1 MEVIMSLHKN
11 IFFSLILV
19 LISSFVSFGQQWI
32 PISSEK
38 PQRIQTQLVSSS
50 EDEITVQLQVP
61 GFYAIEVNTPQ
72 GKANI
77 ISVPKTVN
85 TLQAGDPNL
94 PMIAIPAIIGD
105 DARMNISVQSSKYT
119 DFQIEVAPSKGDFP
133 RSIDPATVPYTYG
146 EAYNHDAF
154 FPEIN
159 AKLYEPYILRDFRGQ
174 NLVAFP
180 FAYNPVTKTLR
191 VYHEMTIVMYKE
203 GQGGVNVVENRRS
216 NVVKIDPDFKNIY
229 RNHFINFQQALTRY
243 TPVDEE
249 GDMLI
254 ICHDAFIDAMTDFVD
269 WKKTRGIQTTIVP
282 MSTVGSVAN
291 DIKGYVLDQYNAN
304 PDLAYVLLVGDDAQ
318 IPGTYFSAS
327 TAYSDWSGKGDNIYG
342 QVAGGDLYNDIFVGR
357 FSANTV
363 AQVATQVERSIYY
376 ERNIDAT
383 ATWLENGEGMAAYSA
398 ESGHYS
404 ETDYG
409 HMENIRTDLLTYDY
423 TTVFQDYSDVY
434 GYTCSVASIN
444 QHLNDGVG
452 ILNYINHG
460 NEQMWSVAS
469 YCNENVNTL
478 TNDNKLP
485 FIWSVA
491 CKVGKYDNT
500 YTDHGSGFTVGQEDD
515 CLAEAWMHATNAT
528 TNAPTGAVGGMFS
541 YISQPWQPPMYGQDE
556 MVDILIESY
565 DSNIKHTLGGTSI
578 NGIMAIIDQ
587 YGASD
592 INAYATHQGWVLY
605 GDPSLMLRTKAP
617 EVMTVAHSGNIAPS
631 ETTYVVNVTDGDGAV
646 ATITRNNEILGTA
659 KVINGV
665 ATITVSAPGADY
677 PELTLC
683 VFGFNKVTYLG
694 TITVNTG
701 NQFTIS
707 ANANPI
713 AGGTIT
719 GAGTYYADQTCTLTA
734 TPNVGYVFAN
744 WKQGSEVVSTN
755 PSYSFIVDGDAAYT
769 ANFTALTNHAVNC
782 STSIQGTI
790 LVDKASAYQ
799 GEIVTIGTQP
809 ADGYS
814 FSSWNV
820 IDANGQLVSVTDNK
834 FVMPDSDVTVTADF
848 IEGYTIS
855 LAEVMYGSISAN
867 KTYAVQGA
875 SVSLTATPA
884 NGYQLS
890 AWKVYWT
897 DNVSTTV
904 TVNGNSFTM
913 PAGNVTVSAVFSLQ
927 PGGEITIGSG
937 TSTLYY
943 LPTFESYKYS
953 LTEQIYTAA
962 EVGGAGTIT
971 TIAFQASASKSITRA
986 LDIYMK
992 NTEKTEF
999 SSSTDWENVSTLYR
1013 VFSGNVSF
1021 NGSGWTTI
1029 NLTIPFEYDGV
1040 SNLLICVDD
1049 HTGKG
1054 LDSYDRF
1061 YTYSTGSNRAMITFR
1076 DGTAAYNPATANI
1089 YAGTRYTVNNQIK
1102 FTKAVTGCNESLAI
1116 STAQLFGF
1124 RYEEGEGPSAT
1135 QHFSIVGAN
1144 LAEEVT
1150 LAAPNHFEI
1159 SGNENGS
1166 YVSMLTLPVA
1176 NGQVSAMVHVRLK
1189 SGLEAGRY
1197 ANEALTLTSGTIN
1210 CEVALSGEVTSIV
1223 IPNPTV
1229 QQTFAFS
1236 AGSNWWSTCLDV
1248 SLEQLQAA
1256 LVAAVGSTNIMIKS
1270 QSNGNTVYNGNS
1282 WRGNLALLDVTRMY
1296 CIKVGADCEIT
1307 LSGIPINPVEHP
1319 ITLSYGVNWIGF
1331 PLSESMT
1338 LNDAFTGFAVNGDLV
1353 RSQTGSTIYNGTIWR
1368 PTFSMEY
1375 GKGYIYKS
1383 NVQGDRTFVFPN
1395 TVRSNR

>member
-1 MEVIMSLHKN
+1 MNHIHKTTLALSILLITTVSAFSQRWVSL
-11 IFFSLILV
+11 
-19 LISSFVSFGQQWI
+19 
-32 PISSEK
+32 SSEEPK
-38 PQRIQTQLVSSS
+38 PIETELLQSS
-50 EDEITVQLQVP
+50 EETVTVRLQIP
-61 GFYAIEVNTPQ
+61 GFYTFSVSTPQ
-72 GKANI
+72 GEANI
-77 ISVPKTVN
+77 ISVPKAVN
-85 TLQAGDPNL
+85 TLNVGEPNL

-105 DARMNISVQSSKYT
+105 DARMNVRIQSVAYT
-119 DFQIEVAPSKGDFP
+119 DFEGVEVAPSKGDFP
-133 RSIDPATVPYTYG
+133 RDIDPSTVPYTYG
-146 EAYNHDAF
+146 EAYQHNAF
-154 FPEIN
+154 FPEVSVG
-159 AKLYEPYILRDFRGQ
+159 LYEPYILRDFRGQ
-174 NLVAFP
+174 NMVVYP
-180 FAYNPVTKTLR
+180 FAYNPITKTLR
-191 VYHEMTIVMYKE
+191 VYHEMTVVMYKE
-203 GQGGVNVVENRRS
+203 GQGGANIVENRRS

-229 RNHFINFQQALTRY
+229 ENHFINYRQTLNRY
-243 TPVDEE
+243 TPVEEE

-254 ICHDAFIDAMTDFVD
+254 ICHDAFMDAMTDFVN

-282 MSTVGSVAN
+282 MSSVGSVAN
-291 DIKGYVLDQYNAN
+291 DIKGFVLDQYNAN
-304 PDLAYVLLVGDDAQ
+304 SDLAYVLLVGDDAQ

-515 CLAEAWMHATNAT
+515 CLAEAWMHATNAA

-665 ATITVSAPGADY
+665 ATITISSPGADY

-707 ANANPI
+707 ANANPVT
-713 AGGTIT
+713 GGTIT

-755 PSYSFIVDGDAAYT
+755 TTYSFIVDGDAAFT

-782 STSIQGTI
+782 STSSQGTI

-809 ADGYS
+809 ANGYS

-820 IDANGQLVSVTDNK
+820 TDANGQLVSVTDNQ

-867 KTYAVQGA
+867 KTYAAQGA

-913 PAGNVTVSAVFSLQ
+913 PAGNVTISAVFALQ
-927 PGGEITIGSG
+927 PGGEITVGSG

-971 TIAFQASASKSITRA
+971 TIAFQASASKSIIRA

-999 SSSTDWENVSTLYR
+999 GNSTDWENVSTLYR

-1029 NLTIPFEYDGV
+1029 NLTTPFEYDGI

-1061 YTYSTGSNRAMITFR
+1061 YTYSTGSNRAIITFR

-1102 FTKAVTGCNESLAI
+1102 FTKVVTGCNESIVI
-1116 STAQLFGF
+1116 STGQLFGF
-1124 RYEEGEGPSAT
+1124 RYEEGEGPSQV
-1135 QHFSIVGAN
+1135 QHFSVMGAN
-1144 LAEEVT
+1144 LTGNVMVN
-1150 LAAPNHFEI
+1150 APAHFEI
-1159 SGNENGS
+1159 SQTENGD
-1166 YVSMLTLPVA
+1166 YVSSLALTPS
-1176 NGQVSAMVHVRLK
+1176 NSQVTQMVYVRLK
-1189 SGLEAGRY
+1189 AGLDAGRY
-1197 ANEALTLTSGTIN
+1197 LDESLTLSSGSISR
-1210 CEVALSGEVTSIV
+1210 EISISGEVTGGSCAIV
-1223 IPNPTV
+1223 TQNIMLAQGVT
-1229 QQTFAFS
+1229 
-1236 AGSNWWSTCLDV
+1236 WWSTNLDIT
-1248 SLEQLQAA
+1248 LDQLKAA
-1256 LVAAVGSTNIMIKS
+1256 IATEVGTAGTAIIKS
-1270 QSNGNTVYNGNS
+1270 QTTSIICSNGNWIPES
-1282 WRGNLALLDVTRMY
+1282 MPFDIREMY
-1296 CIKVGADCEIT
+1296 KIQVSAACEIT
-1307 LSGIPINPVEHP
+1307 LTGVLVDPSEEE
-1319 ITLSYGVNWIGF
+1319 ITIYPGNNWIGF
-1331 PLSESMT
+1331 PSGTSMT
-1338 LNDAFTGFAVNGDLV
+1338 LTSAFAGLSPVSGDIV
-1353 RSQTGSTIYNGTIWR
+1353 KSQRGSSVYNGSTWVGTVDTLE
-1368 PTFSMEY
+1368 PGQGYLYYSKATDVKTF
-1375 GKGYIYKS
+1375 
-1383 NVQGDRTFVFPN
+1383 TFT
-1395 TVRSNR
+1395 TVER

>member
-1 MEVIMSLHKN
+1 MSLMSMAQQWTG
-11 IFFSLILV
+11 IISDTPETFRTQ
-19 LISSFVSFGQQWI
+19 LISS
-32 PISSEK
+32 SE
-38 PQRIQTQLVSSS
+38 RSIQVN
-50 EDEITVQLQVP
+50 VQVP
-61 GFYAIEVNTPQ
+61 GFYTNNVTTPR
-72 GKANI
+72 GEAKI
-77 ISVPKTVN
+77 ISMPKAVSTAE
-85 TLQAGDPNL
+85 AGEPNL
-94 PMIAIPAIIGD
+94 PMTGIPAIIGD
-105 DARMNISVQSSKYT
+105 QARMSIRVVEAQYR
-119 DFQIEVAPSKGDFP
+119 DFENIEVAPSKGDFP
-133 RSIDPATVPYTYG
+133 RTIDPATVPYTYG
-146 EAYNHDAF
+146 ECYSQDAF
-154 FPEIN
+154 FPASN
-159 AKLYEPYILRDFRGQ
+159 VGLYEPYIVRDFRGQ
-174 NLVAFP
+174 NMVIYP

-191 VYHEMTIVMYKE
+191 VYYNMTVEMFKVDDRGTNVME
-203 GQGGVNVVENRRS
+203 PRRS
-216 NVVKIDPDFKNIY
+216 NVVKMDQDFKSLY
-229 RNHFINFQQALTRY
+229 KRHFINYNAAMNRY
-243 TPVDEE
+243 TPVEEE

-254 ICHDAFIDAMTDFVD
+254 ICHDAFMDAMTDFVN

-282 MSTVGSVAN
+282 MSSVGSVAN
-291 DIKGYVLDQYNAN
+291 DIKGFVLDQYNAN
-304 PDLAYVLLVGDDAQ
+304 PNLAYVLLVGDDAQ

-342 QVAGGDLYNDIFVGR
+342 QVVGDDLYNDIFVGR

-376 ERNIDAT
+376 EKYIDAT

-409 HMENIRTDLLTYDY
+409 HMENIRADLLTYDY

-515 CLAEAWMHATNAT
+515 CLAEAWMHATNAA

-617 EVMTVAHSGNIAPS
+617 EIMTVAHSGNIAPS

-665 ATITVSAPGADY
+665 ATITISSPGADY

-707 ANANPI
+707 ANANPV

-719 GAGTYYADQTCTLTA
+719 GAGTYYADQTCTLAA

-755 PSYSFIVDGDAAYT
+755 TTYSFIVEEDAAFT
-769 ANFTALTNHAVNC
+769 ANFTALTNHVVNC
-782 STSIQGTI
+782 STSSQGTI

-809 ADGYS
+809 VNGYS

-820 IDANGQLVSVTDNK
+820 TDANGQLVSVTDNQ

-867 KTYAVQGA
+867 KTYSAQGA

-913 PAGNVTVSAVFSLQ
+913 PAGNVTVSAVFTLQ

-999 SSSTDWENVSTLYR
+999 SNSTDWENVSTLYR

-1021 NGSGWTTI
+1021 NGSGWTII
-1029 NLTIPFEYDGV
+1029 NLTTPFEYDGV

-1102 FTKAVTGCNESLAI
+1102 FTKSVTGCNESIAI
-1116 STAQLFGF
+1116 STEQLFGF
-1124 RYEEGEGPSAT
+1124 RYEEGEGPSPT
-1135 QHFSIVGAN
+1135 QHFSIMGAN
-1144 LAEEVT
+1144 LTGNVT
-1150 LAAPNHFEI
+1150 IDAPTHFEI
-1159 SGNENGS
+1159 SQTENGS
-1166 YVSMLTLPVA
+1166 YTSSLTFSPS
-1176 NGQVSAMVHVRLK
+1176 NGQVSTMVYVRLK
-1189 SGLEAGRY
+1189 AELSANRY
-1197 ANEALTLTSGTIN
+1197 LGEALALTSGPISRD
-1210 CEVALSGEVTSIV
+1210 VILSGEVTGNG
-1223 IPNPTV
+1223 IPDPYG
-1229 QQTFAFS
+1229 QQTVTLSQGWNWFS
-1236 AGSNWWSTCLDV
+1236 TYIEADPI
-1248 SLEQLQAA
+1248 E
-1256 LVAAVGSTNIMIKS
+1256 
-1270 QSNGNTVYNGNS
+1270 
-1282 WRGNLALLDVTRMY
+1282 LLDQLKASLGDNGLSIEANGLGTIYDGVEWFGDLDFEGIYNEQMY
-1296 CIKVGADCEIT
+1296 LIQVSADCTIELQGTPVDPTLYEIT
-1307 LSGIPINPVEHP
+1307 INPG
-1319 ITLSYGVNWIGF
+1319 YNWIGF
-1331 PLSESMT
+1331 PSSVEVSVTDALADFEAEEDDQIEGPDGVSYYWGGEWQSDGVFET
-1338 LNDAFTGFAVNGDLV
+1338 LVPGQGYFYYSNSITPKTLV
-1353 RSQTGSTIYNGTIWR
+1353 FQLASSKAKA
-1368 PTFSMEY
+1368 E
-1375 GKGYIYKS
+1375 
-1383 NVQGDRTFVFPN
+1383 
-1395 TVRSNR
+1395 